1 MVLANIPACSPPVS
15 YDEGLPLPQ
24 RYRAIL
30 AIALGIMLAVL
41 DGAIANVALP
51 TIARELKTS
60 HAGVIWVVN
69 AYQLVITMLLLPLA
83 SAGDIYGYRRVYR
96 VGLVVF
102 TVFSLACA
110 VSDSLAMLTLARVLQ
125 GVGAA
130 AIMSVNS
137 ALLRFIY
144 PRSLLGR
151 GLAFNG
157 LVVALS
163 SASGPSVASA
173 ILSIASWHWLF
184 AVSVPVGLAA
194 LLASRDL
201 PATPHS
207 PRRFD
212 FTSAGLNALFFGFLI
227 IGVDAIG
234 HGGSW
239 IAVASALGAAIIAG
253 IGLVLR
259 QLSRA
264 APLLP
269 IDLLGIPL
277 FALSI
282 GTSVCSFAA
291 QMMAYVSMPFYLQ
304 HSFGLSQVET
314 GVVMTAWPLT
324 LAVVAPLAGRLA
336 DRYPAGL
343 LGSIGLSIL
352 ALGLL
357 PLAMLPADAS
367 RLDIAWRL
375 SICGIGFGLFQSP
388 NNRAIITSAPRERSG
403 GASGM
408 LGTARLLGQTS
419 GAAYV
424 AVAFG
429 LWPASGT
436 TVTLLTGAACALGA
450 AVVSGLRMIERRRAG

>member
-60 HAGVIWVVN
+60 DAGVIWVVN

-201 PATPHS
+201 PPTPHS

-212 FTSAGLNALFFGFLI
+212 FASAGLNALFFGFLI

-304 HSFGLSQVET
+304 HSFGLS
-314 GVVMTAWPLT
+314 
-324 LAVVAPLAGRLA
+324 
-336 DRYPAGL
+336 
-343 LGSIGLSIL
+343 
-352 ALGLL
+352 
-357 PLAMLPADAS
+357 
-367 RLDIAWRL
+367 
-375 SICGIGFGLFQSP
+375 
-388 NNRAIITSAPRERSG
+388 RSK
-403 GASGM
+403 
-408 LGTARLLGQTS
+408 
-419 GAAYV
+419 
-424 AVAFG
+424 
-429 LWPASGT
+429 PAS
-436 TVTLLTGAACALGA
+436 
-450 AVVSGLRMIERRRAG
+450 